1 MQSKT
6 HFSVLRDGEAFGC
19 QKKPQGAG
27 EESTKEAM
35 DVCLRVSVH
44 LGFRDWHL
52 LHPELC

>member
-44 LGFRDWHL
+44 LGFRDWQL